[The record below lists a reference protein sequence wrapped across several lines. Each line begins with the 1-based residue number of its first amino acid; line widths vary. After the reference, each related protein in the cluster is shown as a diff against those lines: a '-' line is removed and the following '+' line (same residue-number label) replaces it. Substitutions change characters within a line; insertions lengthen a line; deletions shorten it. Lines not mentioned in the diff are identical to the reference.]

1 MVAAATITTSVIAG
15 GTPDEIPAGNVQ
27 GALAS
32 VYGKAQYAA
41 NNVGA
46 ALYDANLAKNLAN
59 AAQGT
64 ATDAS
69 NVAYAAKGQL
79 DSYVAPLVGK
89 LDSEM
94 SQIFT
99 ELGLIRS

>member
-1 MVAAATITTSVIAG
+1 MVAAVTITTTPIAA

-27 GALAS
+27 NVLGA

-41 NNVGA
+41 NNVGK
-46 ALYDANLAKNLAN
+46 ALYDADLAKSLAN
-59 AAQGT
+59 DAQGT

-69 NVAYAAKGQL
+69 SVAYAAKGEL
-79 DSYVAPLVGK
+79 DNYVKPLVGK
-89 LDSEM
+89 LDGEM

-99 ELGLIRS
+99 ELGLTRS

>member
-1 MVAAATITTSVIAG
+1 MVAATTITTAAI
-15 GTPDEIPAGNVQ
+15 DDIPAGNVQ
-27 GALAS
+27 GVLGT

-46 ALYDANLAKNLAN
+46 ALYDANLAKDIGN
-59 AAQGT
+59 AAQGI

-69 NVAYAAKGQL
+69 GVAYAAKGQL
-79 DSYVAPLVGK
+79 DNYVAPLVGK

-99 ELGLIRS
+99 ELGLTRS

>member
-1 MVAAATITTSVIAG
+1 MVAAVSITTDAIAA
-15 GTPDEIPAGNVQ
+15 GTPDAIPAGNVQ
-27 GALAS
+27 GALATI
-32 VYGKAQYAA
+32 YGKAQYAA

-46 ALYDANLAKNLAN
+46 ALYDANLAKDIGN

-64 ATDAS
+64 AADAS
-69 NVAYAAKGQL
+69 NVAYAAKGEL
-79 DSYVAPLVGK
+79 DNYVKPLVGK
-89 LDSEM
+89 LDGEM

>member
-1 MVAAATITTSVIAG
+1 MVDAVNITTAAIAA

-27 GALAS
+27 GALATI
-32 VYGKAQYAA
+32 YGKAQYAA

-46 ALYDANLAKNLAN
+46 ALYDANLAKDLAN

-69 NVAYAAKGQL
+69 NVAYSTKGTVDNYL
-79 DSYVAPLVGK
+79 SPLVGK
-89 LDSEM
+89 LNSEM
-94 SQIFT
+94 DQLFT
-99 ELGLIRS
+99 ELGLVRS

>member
-1 MVAAATITTSVIAG
+1 MVAATTITTAAIAA

-27 GALAS
+27 GVLAS

-46 ALYDANLAKNLAN
+46 ALYDANLAKDLAN

-69 NVAYAAKGQL
+69 NVAYSTKGTVDNYL
-79 DSYVAPLVGK
+79 SPLVGK
-89 LDSEM
+89 LNSEM
-94 SQIFT
+94 DQLFT
-99 ELGLIRS
+99 ELGLTRS

>member
-1 MVAAATITTSVIAG
+1 MVAAVTITTSAIAA

-27 GALAS
+27 GVLAT

-41 NNVGA
+41 DNVGK
-46 ALYDANLAKNLAN
+46 ALYDADQAKTLAN

-69 NVAYAAKGQL
+69 GVAYAAKGEL
-79 DSYVAPLVGK
+79 DNYVKPLVGK

-94 SQIFT
+94 TQIFT
-99 ELGLIRS
+99 ELGLVRS